1 MATITHEILLRE
13 QAAAQVTLDGL
24 APELIQR
31 LYRGML
37 RLRRCEQA
45 LIREYH
51 PADEIRC
58 PAHFCIGQEA
68 VSASL
73 SLLLRPDDYLFS
85 HHRSHGY
92 YLAKGAP
99 MKALF
104 AELYGKATGA
114 SGGKAGSQDISY
126 PQAHFYSG
134 AILCGAVAIGVGA
147 AFAEKLRGGDRVVV
161 TGFGEAATDEGVFWE
176 AVNYAALKQLP
187 IVFVCENNRYST
199 YSPQTDRHAADNIH
213 ERVTAFGMPSH
224 ALFGN
229 DVVKV
234 YQTLEATIS
243 AARQRQGPAFIEAYT
258 YRWNGH
264 VGPESDDHIGY
275 RAVEEIHFWKANCPL
290 ALLENAMRVAEM
302 MTPQEQAAWIDEVDR
317 EIEAAFAF
325 AKSSPFP
332 TGSNWDRWNYSQET
346 PLADR
351 LLHDVEAGRFDQ
363 YQAEAIPGPY

>member
-1 MATITHEILLRE
+1 MPTITHEALFPGR
-13 QAAAQVTLDGL
+13 AVPPVTLDGFPAEL
-24 APELIQR
+24 ARR

-37 RLRRCEQA
+37 RLRRCEEA

-58 PAHFCIGQEA
+58 PVHFCMGQEA
-68 VSASL
+68 ASASL
-73 SLLLRPDDYLFS
+73 SLLLRPQDYLFS

-114 SGGKAGSQDISY
+114 SGGKAGSQDVSH
-126 PQAHFYSG
+126 PESRFYSG
-134 AILCGAVAIGVGA
+134 AILCGAVAIAVGA
-147 AFAEKLRGGDRVVV
+147 AFAEQARGREAVVV
-161 TGFGEAATDEGVFWE
+161 AGFGEAATDEGVFWE
-176 AVNYAALKQLP
+176 AINYAALKRLP

-199 YSPQTDRHAADNIH
+199 YSPQTHRHAADNLH
-213 ERVTAFGMPSH
+213 DRVAAFGVPSH

-229 DVVKV
+229 DILEV
-234 YQTLEATIS
+234 YRTLEAAVA
-243 AARQRQGPAFIEAYT
+243 AARQGRGPTFVEAYT

-264 VGPESDDHIGY
+264 VGPENDDHVGY
-275 RAVEEIHFWKANCPL
+275 RPAEEVRFWKDHCPIR
-290 ALLENAMRVAEM
+290 LLEGALRGAGALGAE
-302 MTPQEQAAWIDEVDR
+302 EQAAWVREVDA

-325 AKSSPFP
+325 AKASPFP
-332 TGSNWDRWNYSQET
+332 TGRAWREWNYGTGT

-351 LLHDVEAGRFDQ
+351 LLPDGEAGQFDQ
-363 YQAEAIPGPY
+363 YQREAVPGPY

>member
-1 MATITHEILLRE
+1 MPTITHEALYRD
-13 QAAAQVTLDGL
+13 QAIPKVTLDGVS
-24 APELIQR
+24 PEFAKR
-31 LYRGML
+31 LYQAML
-37 RLRRCEQA
+37 RLRRCEEA

-58 PAHFCIGQEA
+58 PVHFCVGQEA

-73 SLLLRPDDYLFS
+73 SLLLRPRDYLFS

-114 SGGKAGSQDISY
+114 SGGKAGSQDISH
-126 PQAHFYSG
+126 PESRFYSG

-147 AFAEKLRGGDRVVV
+147 AFAEQARGSEAVTV

-176 AVNYAALKQLP
+176 AVNYAALKRLP
-187 IVFVCENNRYST
+187 VVFVCENNRYST
-199 YSPQTDRHAADNIH
+199 YSPQTHRHAADNIH
-213 ERVTAFGMPSH
+213 DRVAAFGLPSH

-229 DVVKV
+229 DVLKV
-234 YQTLEATIS
+234 YHTLDAAIA
-243 AARQRQGPAFIEAYT
+243 AARQQRGPAFIEAYT

-264 VGPESDDHIGY
+264 VGPENDDHIGY
-275 RAVEEIHFWKANCPL
+275 RPADEIKFWKDHCPIR
-290 ALLENAMRVAEM
+290 LLEQTLFTAGVMSAA
-302 MTPQEQAAWIDEVDR
+302 EQAAWVQEIDD
-317 EIEAAFAF
+317 EIQTAFAY
-325 AKSSPFP
+325 AKASPFP
-332 TGSNWDRWNYSQET
+332 AGAAWRQWNYGTQT

-351 LLHDVEAGRFDQ
+351 LLHDGEAGQFDQ
-363 YQAEAIPGPY
+363 YQMEAVPGPY